1 MNKLGKFILLFLAPA
16 ALGAGAVAGLS
27 YTFGANY
34 GTPAETPV
42 NPDET
47 GDSLVTEVVESKNL
61 RARALGTITNTD
73 GAKKQF
79 FNFEVLPEEATNKEV
94 NITQEYA
101 DGSGV
106 ATELNISKYT
116 QATLPGELGGGDT
129 PANTYMVQANPF
141 NKAINIK
148 VTAADGSG
156 ATATIK
162 CDYTKKITL
171 SLTSGSEYI
180 GLGFNNV
187 DTEALNAGEADAV
200 NLLMGASGIDKSYS
214 AYTIDA
220 NYSEAPLSAYVYN
233 ISELTMTDYV
243 NLSKYP
249 EAQTKLLND
258 LTKALKG
265 EANFPSAQT
274 IFNYNDGKD
283 DEAEYK
289 AYLKKYS
296 HDTDINIGEDSLNN
310 FLNIKINGAIGFNSY
325 PYMSNNFKLADTCI
339 ALNYDFSDFS
349 ISTEDINVS
358 NDHLIF

>member
-42 NPDET
+42 NPDQT
-47 GDSLVTEVVESKNL
+47 GDSLVTEIVESRNL
-61 RARALGTITNTD
+61 RARALGTINNTD
-73 GAKKQF
+73 GARTQF

-101 DGSGV
+101 DGSGTS
-106 ATELNISKYT
+106 TELDIKEYT
-116 QATLPGELGGGDT
+116 EATLPAELGGGDT
-129 PANTYMVQANPF
+129 PANTYSVKAQPF
-141 NKAINIK
+141 SKAINIK

-171 SLTSGSEYI
+171 SLTSDTEYI

-233 ISELTMTDYV
+233 ITEFTMTDNS
-243 NLSKYP
+243 NLNKYP

-258 LTKALKG
+258 LTNALKG

-274 IFNYNDGKD
+274 IFNYNDGEAN
-283 DEAEYK
+283 EAEYK

-296 HDTDINIGEDSLNN
+296 HNANIQIGEDSLNS
-310 FLNIKINGAIGFNSY
+310 FLNIKISGAIGFNSY
-325 PYMSNNFKLADTCI
+325 PYMSNNFKLTDTYI
-339 ALNYDFSDFS
+339 ALNYNFSDFA
-349 ISTEDINVS
+349 ISTEAVNVS